1 MDNLSDETTEE
12 QYVPK
17 KSKLFIIVHSD
28 IVSKGMDNVMEYVKS
43 VMGPYCDDFDCDEP
57 KLVNDPDKILNEY
70 AEHSQLYDDFD
81 EFCMKNY
88 GAYFNEE
95 GKLVS
100 KLNDD
105 TFWETYDVLETKE
118 IKEIDD
124 FINGEIRIIFDEHKN
139 ILYTKTTQFDYVLDM
154 VKRNLTNYIVLVEY
168 L

>member
-1 MDNLSDETTEE
+1 MI
-12 QYVPK
+12 QK
-17 KSKLFIIVHSD
+17 
-28 IVSKGMDNVMEYVKS
+28 
-43 VMGPYCDDFDCDEP
+43 
-57 KLVNDPDKILNEY
+57 KILNEY
-70 AEHSQLYDDFD
+70 TENSELYEDLD

-100 KLNDD
+100 RLNDN

-124 FINGEIRIIFDEHKN
+124 FINNDIRIIFDEHKN
-139 ILYTKTTQFDYVLDM
+139 ILYTKTTQFDDILEI
-154 VKRNLTNYIVLVEY
+154 VKRNLTNHIVLVEF

>member
-1 MDNLSDETTEE
+1 MDNLFDANLDEH
-12 QYVPK
+12 YIPK
-17 KSKLFIIVHSD
+17 KSKLFIIINSD
-28 IVSKGMDNVMEYVKS
+28 VVSKGRDSIIEYVKNVMEQ
-43 VMGPYCDDFDCDEP
+43 YCDDFDCDEP
-57 KLVNDPDKILNEY
+57 KLVNDPEKILNEY
-70 AEHSQLYDDFD
+70 TENSELYEDLD

-100 KLNDD
+100 RLNDN

-124 FINGEIRIIFDEHKN
+124 FINNDIRIIFDEHKN
-139 ILYTKTTQFDYVLDM
+139 ILYTKTTQFDDILEI
-154 VKRNLTNYIVLVEY
+154 VKRNLTNHIVLVEF